1 MCGGTAQ
8 PRCRPRSAPA
18 FLPPAAARDA
28 RPRRVCPSQLLLD
41 VRTCS
46 GSAGRERHRAQPS
59 SAAAR
64 RLWQGGRAPSS
75 SSRVPP
81 GQRGGKRG
89 PSQRGELAQLSPSRL
104 PALAAM
110 APGNSSRNFSAP
122 EAQNGSAEKPAPHTN
137 VIMPSLFSIICF
149 LGIMGNLIVIFTI
162 VKKKKLRCKQ
172 TVPDIFIFNLSIVD
186 LLFLLGMPFLI
197 HQLLGNGSWYFGAPL
212 CTIITALDTNSQI
225 TSTNILTVMTLD
237 RYLATVY
244 PLKSTYVRTPC
255 VAALVICLVWLLS
268 FLTIIPVWM
277 YAGLMPLEDGT
288 VRCALLLPNPETDIY
303 WFTLYQFMLAFA
315 VPLVI
320 ICVVYFKILQ
330 HMATAVVPL
339 PQRSLRVRTKKVT
352 RMAVA
357 ICSAFFICWAPF
369 YILQLVHLG
378 IDTPSMAFFYAYN
391 FAISL
396 GYANSCLNP
405 FLYIAL
411 SETFKRQFL
420 VAIRPAKEPC
430 RNSSS
435 ANNNSMTEASVCLK
449 LAPES
454 TQQTQFQEDF
464 SPRSL
469 PVTVAV
475 H

>member
-1 MCGGTAQ
+1 MVQARPAAPGPALVGGSAMLDPGPT
-8 PRCRPRSAPA
+8 RCSWYRPGGAIPHPGFDTELRNRPRGKAVQLQSRTNTVVRDVSLWA
-18 FLPPAAARDA
+18 LP
-28 RPRRVCPSQLLLD
+28 
-41 VRTCS
+41 
-46 GSAGRERHRAQPS
+46 H
-59 SAAAR
+59 
-64 RLWQGGRAPSS
+64 
-75 SSRVPP
+75 
-81 GQRGGKRG
+81 
-89 PSQRGELAQLSPSRL
+89 SRL
-104 PALAAM
+104 GPTLQYGLA
-110 APGNSSRNFSAP
+110 RVV
-122 EAQNGSAEKPAPHTN
+122 AEKPVPYSN

-149 LGIMGNLIVIFTI
+149 LGIVGNLIVIYTI

-315 VPLVI
+315 VPLIV

-330 HMATAVVPL
+330 HMATTVVPL

-352 RMAVA
+352 QMAVA

-405 FLYIAL
+405 FLYIVL
-411 SETFKRQFL
+411 SENFKRQFL

-430 RNSSS
+430 HNSSS
-435 ANNNSMTEASVCLK
+435 VNNNSMTEASVCLK

-454 TQQTQFQEDF
+454 TQQTQFLEDF
-464 SPRSL
+464 SSRSL

>member
-1 MCGGTAQ
+1 M
-8 PRCRPRSAPA
+8 APA
-18 FLPPAAARDA
+18 
-28 RPRRVCPSQLLLD
+28 
-41 VRTCS
+41 
-46 GSAGRERHRAQPS
+46 
-59 SAAAR
+59 
-64 RLWQGGRAPSS
+64 
-75 SSRVPP
+75 
-81 GQRGGKRG
+81 
-89 PSQRGELAQLSPSRL
+89 
-104 PALAAM
+104 
-110 APGNSSRNFSAP
+110 NSSRNFSAP
-122 EAQNGSAEKPAPHTN
+122 EARNGSVAEKPAPYTN

-149 LGIMGNLIVIFTI
+149 LGIVGNLIVIYTI
-162 VKKKKLRCKQ
+162 VKKKKLKCKQ

-315 VPLVI
+315 VPLVV

-330 HMATAVVPL
+330 HMATTVVPL

-411 SETFKRQFL
+411 SETFKHQFL
-420 VAIRPAKEPC
+420 VAIRPAKEP
-430 RNSSS
+430 RHNSSS
-435 ANNNSMTEASVCLK
+435 GNNSSMTEASVCLK

-454 TQQTQFQEDF
+454 TQQTQFLEDL

>member
-1 MCGGTAQ
+1 MIHTNNCFPDYTGWGQQLYSTWLNKKNFKGIHRYSQ
-8 PRCRPRSAPA
+8 IFIYCPCPFFTVVERPTPY
-18 FLPPAAARDA
+18 
-28 RPRRVCPSQLLLD
+28 
-41 VRTCS
+41 
-46 GSAGRERHRAQPS
+46 
-59 SAAAR
+59 
-64 RLWQGGRAPSS
+64 
-75 SSRVPP
+75 
-81 GQRGGKRG
+81 
-89 PSQRGELAQLSPSRL
+89 
-104 PALAAM
+104 
-110 APGNSSRNFSAP
+110 
-122 EAQNGSAEKPAPHTN
+122 TN
-137 VIMPSLFSIICF
+137 VIMPSLFGIICF
-149 LGIMGNLIVIFTI
+149 LGIVGNLVVIYTI
-162 VKKKKLRCKQ
+162 IKKKKLRCKQ

-197 HQLLGNGSWYFGAPL
+197 HQLLGNGAWYFGSPL

-244 PLKSTYVRTPC
+244 PLKSTYVRTPY
-255 VAALVICLVWLLS
+255 VAALVIGLVWLLS

-303 WFTLYQFMLAFA
+303 WFTIYQFMLAFA
-315 VPLVI
+315 IPLFI

-330 HMATAVVPL
+330 HMATTVVPL

-369 YILQLVHLG
+369 YILQLAHLG
-378 IDTPSMAFFYAYN
+378 IETPSVAFFYAYN

-411 SETFKRQFL
+411 SETFKRHFM
-420 VAIRPAKEPC
+420 VAIRPAKEQF
-430 RNSSS
+430 RV
-435 ANNNSMTEASVCLK
+435 NNNNHSTTEASMCLK

-454 TQQTQFQEDF
+454 TQQTQFLEDF
-464 SPRSL
+464 SPHAL
-469 PVTVAV
+469 PVAVAV
-475 H
+475 R

>member
-1 MCGGTAQ
+1 MRRALPS
-8 PRCRPRSAPA
+8 PRVPAPHPRPSHRRRRGM
-18 FLPPAAARDA
+18 LDA
-28 RPRRVCPSQLLLD
+28 RPWRVCPSQLLLD

-46 GSAGRERHRAQPS
+46 GSAGRRRNRAQPS
-59 SAAAR
+59 LSRCSPALG
-64 RLWQGGRAPSS
+64 RLL
-75 SSRVPP
+75 PP
-81 GQRGGKRG
+81 HPTAEPLR
-89 PSQRGELAQLSPSRL
+89 ELVQLSPSRL

-110 APGNSSRNFSAP
+110 APGNSSRNFSVP
-122 EAQNGSAEKPAPHTN
+122 EARNGSAEKPAPHTN

-330 HMATAVVPL
+330 HMATTVVPL

>member
-1 MCGGTAQ
+1 MAVENAT
-8 PRCRPRSAPA
+8 RVS
-18 FLPPAAARDA
+18 FLRN
-28 RPRRVCPSQLLLD
+28 
-41 VRTCS
+41 
-46 GSAGRERHRAQPS
+46 
-59 SAAAR
+59 
-64 RLWQGGRAPSS
+64 SS
-75 SSRVPP
+75 SFPVRN
-81 GQRGGKRG
+81 
-89 PSQRGELAQLSPSRL
+89 ESRL
-104 PALAAM
+104 ERTTPY
-110 APGNSSRNFSAP
+110 
-122 EAQNGSAEKPAPHTN
+122 TN
-137 VIMPSLFSIICF
+137 VIMPSLFGIICF
-149 LGIMGNLIVIFTI
+149 LGIVGNLIVIYTI
-162 VKKKKLRCKQ
+162 IKKKKLRCKQ

-212 CTIITALDTNSQI
+212 CTIITALDTHSQI

-255 VAALVICLVWLLS
+255 VATSVISLVWLLS

-277 YAGLMPLEDGT
+277 YAGLMPLDDGT
-288 VRCALLLPNPETDIY
+288 VRCALLLPNPETDVY
-303 WFTLYQFMLAFA
+303 WFTIYQFMLAFA
-315 VPLVI
+315 IPLII
-320 ICVVYFKILQ
+320 ICVVYFKMLQ
-330 HMATAVVPL
+330 HMATTVVPL
-339 PQRSLRVRTKKVT
+339 PQRSLQARTKKVT

-369 YILQLVHLG
+369 YILQLAHLG
-378 IDTPSMAFFYAYN
+378 IGTPSVAFFYAYN

-411 SETFKRQFL
+411 SETFKRQFM
-420 VAIRPAKEPC
+420 VAIHPAKEHF
-430 RNSSS
+430 RV
-435 ANNNSMTEASVCLK
+435 NNHNHSTTEASVCLK

-454 TQQTQFQEDF
+454 TQQTRFLEEF

>member
-1 MCGGTAQ
+1 MSE
-8 PRCRPRSAPA
+8 PAP
-18 FLPPAAARDA
+18 
-28 RPRRVCPSQLLLD
+28 
-41 VRTCS
+41 
-46 GSAGRERHRAQPS
+46 GSAGRERSHSLCPPAAGGLLPPALCPAPGEEKEGS
-59 SAAAR
+59 PHAAAD
-64 RLWQGGRAPSS
+64 
-75 SSRVPP
+75 PP
-81 GQRGGKRG
+81 R
-89 PSQRGELAQLSPSRL
+89 EFAQLSPSL
-104 PALAAM
+104 AAGLAAM
-110 APGNSSRNFSAP
+110 APANSSRNFSAP
-122 EAQNGSAEKPAPHTN
+122 EARNSSAEKPAPYTN

-149 LGIMGNLIVIFTI
+149 LGIVGNLIVIYTI

-172 TVPDIFIFNLSIVD
+172 TVPDIFIFNLSVVD

-315 VPLVI
+315 VPLIV

-330 HMATAVVPL
+330 HMATTVVPL
-339 PQRSLRVRTKKVT
+339 PQRSLQVRTKKVT

-411 SETFKRQFL
+411 SENFKRQFL

-435 ANNNSMTEASVCLK
+435 VNNNSMTEASVCLK

-454 TQQTQFQEDF
+454 TQQTQFLEEF
-464 SPRSL
+464 SPCSL
-469 PVTVAV
+469 PVTV

>member
-1 MCGGTAQ
+1 MLAPGSPARVSCCWMSEPARARRGGSGTE
-8 PRCRPRSAPA
+8 RS
-18 FLPPAAARDA
+18 
-28 RPRRVCPSQLLLD
+28 
-41 VRTCS
+41 
-46 GSAGRERHRAQPS
+46 RA
-59 SAAAR
+59 SAAAAAS
-64 RLWQGGRAPSS
+64 GRAPSS
-75 SSRVPP
+75 SSSSFPAGGAAHPP
-81 GQRGGKRG
+81 AE
-89 PSQRGELAQLSPSRL
+89 PPGELAQLSPS
-104 PALAAM
+104 LAAM
-110 APGNSSRNFSAP
+110 APGNSSRNFSVP
-122 EAQNGSAEKPAPHTN
+122 EARNGSAEKPAPHTN

-244 PLKSTYVRTPC
+244 PLKSTSVRTPC

-330 HMATAVVPL
+330 HMATTVVPL

-378 IDTPSMAFFYAYN
+378 IDTPSMAFLYAYN

-449 LAPES
+449 LASES

>member
-1 MCGGTAQ
+1 MASENSPPLC
-8 PRCRPRSAPA
+8 PRNCSAWAPR
-18 FLPPAAARDA
+18 
-28 RPRRVCPSQLLLD
+28 
-41 VRTCS
+41 
-46 GSAGRERHRAQPS
+46 
-59 SAAAR
+59 
-64 RLWQGGRAPSS
+64 
-75 SSRVPP
+75 
-81 GQRGGKRG
+81 
-89 PSQRGELAQLSPSRL
+89 
-104 PALAAM
+104 
-110 APGNSSRNFSAP
+110 
-122 EAQNGSAEKPAPHTN
+122 NGSVAERAAPYTN
-137 VIMPSLFSIICF
+137 VIMPSLFGIICF
-149 LGIMGNLIVIFTI
+149 LGIVGNLIVIYTI

-197 HQLLGNGSWYFGAPL
+197 HQLLGNGAWYFGAPL

-255 VAALVICLVWLLS
+255 VAASVICLVWLLS

-288 VRCALLLPNPETDIY
+288 VRCALLLPNPETDVY

-315 VPLVI
+315 IPLIV

-330 HMATAVVPL
+330 HMATTVVPL
-339 PQRSLRVRTKKVT
+339 PQRSLQVRTKKVT

-378 IDTPSMAFFYAYN
+378 IDTPSVAFFYAYN

-411 SETFKRQFL
+411 SETFKHQFM
-420 VAIRPAKEPC
+420 VAIRPAKKQF

-435 ANNNSMTEASVCLK
+435 INNNSATEASVCLK

-454 TQQTQFQEDF
+454 TQQTQFLEDF
-464 SPRSL
+464 SPHSL

>member
-1 MCGGTAQ
+1 
-8 PRCRPRSAPA
+8 
-18 FLPPAAARDA
+18 
-28 RPRRVCPSQLLLD
+28 
-41 VRTCS
+41 
-46 GSAGRERHRAQPS
+46 
-59 SAAAR
+59 
-64 RLWQGGRAPSS
+64 
-75 SSRVPP
+75 
-81 GQRGGKRG
+81 
-89 PSQRGELAQLSPSRL
+89 
-104 PALAAM
+104 
-110 APGNSSRNFSAP
+110 
-122 EAQNGSAEKPAPHTN
+122 
-137 VIMPSLFSIICF
+137 MPSLFGIICF
-149 LGIMGNLIVIFTI
+149 LGTVGNLIVIYTI
-162 VKKKKLRCKQ
+162 IKKKKLRCKQ

-197 HQLLGNGSWYFGAPL
+197 HQLLGNGAWYFGAPL
-212 CTIITALDTNSQI
+212 CTIITALDTHSQI

-255 VAALVICLVWLLS
+255 VAALAIGLVWLLS

-277 YAGLMPLEDGT
+277 YAGLMPLKDGT

-315 VPLVI
+315 IPLFI

-339 PQRSLRVRTKKVT
+339 PQRSLR
-352 RMAVA
+352 
-357 ICSAFFICWAPF
+357 
-369 YILQLVHLG
+369 LVHLG
-378 IDTPSMAFFYAYN
+378 IENPSVAFFYAYN

-405 FLYIAL
+405 FLYIVL
-411 SETFKRQFL
+411 SETFKRQFM
-420 VAIRPAKEPC
+420 VAIRPTKEQF
-430 RNSSS
+430 RVNN
-435 ANNNSMTEASVCLK
+435 NNNSTTEASVCLK

-454 TQQTQFQEDF
+454 TQQTQFLEDF
-464 SPRSL
+464 SPYSV

>member
-1 MCGGTAQ
+1 
-8 PRCRPRSAPA
+8 
-18 FLPPAAARDA
+18 
-28 RPRRVCPSQLLLD
+28 
-41 VRTCS
+41 
-46 GSAGRERHRAQPS
+46 
-59 SAAAR
+59 
-64 RLWQGGRAPSS
+64 
-75 SSRVPP
+75 
-81 GQRGGKRG
+81 
-89 PSQRGELAQLSPSRL
+89 
-104 PALAAM
+104 M

-122 EAQNGSAEKPAPHTN
+122 EARNGSAEKPAPYTN

-149 LGIMGNLIVIFTI
+149 LGIVGNLIVIYTI
-162 VKKKKLRCKQ
+162 VKKKKLKCKQ

-244 PLKSTYVRTPC
+244 PLKSTYIRTPC

-315 VPLVI
+315 VPLIV

-330 HMATAVVPL
+330 HMATTVVPL
-339 PQRSLRVRTKKVT
+339 PQRSLRIRTKKVT

-405 FLYIAL
+405 FLYITL

-435 ANNNSMTEASVCLK
+435 VNNNSMTDASVCLK

-454 TQQTQFQEDF
+454 TQQTQFLEDF

>member
-1 MCGGTAQ
+1 MLAPGSPARVSCSWMSEPARARRGGSGTE
-8 PRCRPRSAPA
+8 RS
-18 FLPPAAARDA
+18 
-28 RPRRVCPSQLLLD
+28 
-41 VRTCS
+41 
-46 GSAGRERHRAQPS
+46 RA
-59 SAAAR
+59 SAAAA
-64 RLWQGGRAPSS
+64 GSGRAPSS
-75 SSRVPP
+75 SSSSSFPAGGAAHPP
-81 GQRGGKRG
+81 AE
-89 PSQRGELAQLSPSRL
+89 PPGELAQLSPS
-104 PALAAM
+104 LAAM
-110 APGNSSRNFSAP
+110 APGNSSRNFSVP
-122 EAQNGSAEKPAPHTN
+122 EARNGSAEKPAPHTN

-244 PLKSTYVRTPC
+244 PLKSTSVRTPC

-330 HMATAVVPL
+330 HMATTVVPL

-378 IDTPSMAFFYAYN
+378 IDTPSMAFLYAYN

-449 LAPES
+449 LASES